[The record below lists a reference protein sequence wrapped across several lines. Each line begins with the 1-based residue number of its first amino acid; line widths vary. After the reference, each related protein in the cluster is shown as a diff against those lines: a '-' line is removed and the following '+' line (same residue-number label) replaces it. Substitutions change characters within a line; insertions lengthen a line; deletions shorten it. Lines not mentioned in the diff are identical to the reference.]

1 MHTIALLTGTEEFQ
15 MTGLSAEQKA
25 DIKTQAIKRGIPAS
39 ALLYAAY
46 VEYVKRHPVS

>member
-1 MHTIALLTGTEEFQ
+1 MPTIELLTGTEEFQ

-25 DIKTQAIKRGIPAS
+25 DIKTQAIKRDVTAS

-46 VEYVKRHPVS
+46 VEYIKRHPSS